1 MPHTVDIQDSLAY
14 RIHRF
19 ARLLRKQFLSLATA
33 NGFDLT
39 PEQWFV
45 LNRLRREDGASQT
58 DLTESIFS
66 DRPNLTR
73 MVVKMADKGLVRR
86 REDPE
91 DGRRVRVF
99 LTKKGQRLHD
109 GFAELVEAE
118 RHRLFAG
125 ISQKEI
131 DTVDRVFERLEQ
143 NMSWEEDRR

>member
-1 MPHTVDIQDSLAY
+1 MIDIQESLAY

-39 PEQWFV
+39 PEQFFV

-58 DLTESIFS
+58 DLTETIFS

-73 MVVKMADKGLVRR
+73 MVAKMADKGLVRR

-99 LTKKGQRLHD
+99 LTKKGQRIHD
-109 GFAELVEAE
+109 AFAEVVDAE
-118 RHRLFAG
+118 RRRLFAG
-125 ISQKEI
+125 VLQR
-131 DTVDRVFERLEQ
+131 DLDAVDRVFARLEQ
-143 NMSWEEDRR
+143 NMSWEEEQR